1 MSAENSLKLRER
13 LGLTEMAALGDAIFP
28 REQRRLSGLL
38 GVIVS
43 VAAVGLAVFT
53 LWMAFN
59 VTIGPI
65 KTRAAHLMI
74 VIPMTFIL
82 YPMIAGWRDRKPT
95 LLDIAMAIAAFAAF
109 LWAVMSAERYEERF
123 AYYDEIET
131 LDIIFGLIAIF
142 AIFEATRRTVGM
154 TIVILNCIFMAYA
167 LTGPYWPGLFEHKGT
182 TVLFLVE
189 HLYML
194 SDGIFNFIM
203 GIMATFLFTFLLFGA
218 FLRACGGD
226 RIFTSIAMAIAGH
239 RKGGPAKVAI
249 ISSAMMGMLS
259 GSTVSN
265 VATTGA
271 LTIPM
276 MKRTGFKNYEAAA
289 IESVSSLGGALMP
302 PVMGAGVFIMAA
314 FTGLPLVT
322 IMAYSLGPALLYF
335 ASIYVYIDIKAR
347 SGGLEGLPRSE
358 LPSLRETLMEG
369 GHIFLPIAVLIG
381 LLVMNFTPFYASAAC
396 VVLLFFISHLRS
408 ATRMNFAKLWIA
420 LEAGTRV
427 ALTVAA
433 LSASAA
439 IIYGV
444 ITATGLL
451 VKVSS
456 IILSLSGGDLATAI
470 VLIALMSYVMG
481 MGLPVTAS
489 YVLLAALGAPAL
501 AELGVSLLAA
511 HLIIFWFSQDST
523 ITPPICMTAF
533 VAARIAEAPPMRT
546 GWEAVKLAKA
556 LYIMPFMF
564 AFSSILG
571 DSVPEMFFDF
581 GVLLLALVML
591 PVAVEGY
598 LSGPVS
604 WTIRLGFLAV
614 SMLFIIAALGTFSE
628 GWAWAAAGV
637 AAGLPLVYFSL
648 RQARAAGVE
657 QNMEKLT

>member
-1 MSAENSLKLRER
+1 MLTDISSALRSH
-13 LGLTEMAALGDAIFP
+13 LGLEEMATLGDAIFP
-28 REQRRLSGLL
+28 REQRRLSGPIAM
-38 GVIVS
+38 IVS
-43 VAAVGLAVFT
+43 IAAVGLALFT

-74 VIPMTFIL
+74 VIPLTFVL
-82 YPMIAGWRDRKPT
+82 YPALKRWQDQRPT
-95 LLDIAMAIAAFAAF
+95 LFDYGIAIAAFAAF
-109 LWAVMSAERYEERF
+109 LWAVLSAERFEERF
-123 AYYDEIET
+123 AYYDPVEP
-131 LDIIFGLIAIF
+131 LDLLFGIIAILT
-142 AIFEATRRTVGM
+142 IFEATRRTVGM
-154 TIVILNCIFMAYA
+154 TIVVLNLIFMLYA
-167 LTGPYWPGLFEHKGT
+167 VTGPYWPGLFEHKGT
-182 TVLFLVE
+182 TVPYLIE

-218 FLRACGGD
+218 FLRASSGD

-239 RKGGPAKVAI
+239 RPGGPAKVAV

-289 IESVSSLGGALMP
+289 IESVASLGGALMP

-314 FTGLPLVT
+314 FTGLPLIT
-322 IMAYSLGPALLYF
+322 IMAYSLAPAILYF
-335 ASIYVYIDIKAR
+335 VSVYVYIDIKAR
-347 SGGLEGLPRSE
+347 RRGLLGLSRSE
-358 LPSLRETLMEG
+358 LPDLRRTLIEG
-369 GHIFLPIAVLIG
+369 GQIFLPIAVLVG
-381 LLVMNFTPFYASAAC
+381 LLLLNFTPFYASAAC
-396 VVLLFFISHLRS
+396 VVLLFIVSWMRS
-408 ATRMNFAKLWIA
+408 ATRLSFPKLWIA

-427 ALTVAA
+427 ALTVAS

-456 IILSLSGGDLATAI
+456 IILALSGGDLFVAI

-501 AELGVSLLAA
+501 SELGVSLLAA

-533 VAARIAEAPPMRT
+533 VAARIARAPPMRT

-556 LYIMPFMF
+556 LYVMPFMF
-564 AFSSILG
+564 AFASLLDSSVVEVL
-571 DSVPEMFFDF
+571 FDCSM
-581 GVLLLALVML
+581 LLLALGML

-598 LSGPVS
+598 FVGEVPPAG
-604 WTIRLGFLAV
+604 RLGFLIG
-614 SMLFIIAALGTFSE
+614 SGLFIVAALGPLSD
-628 GWAWAAAGV
+628 GWVWAATA
-637 AAGLPLVYFSL
+637 LLVSVPVVFYSWRRGNAVNL
-648 RQARAAGVE
+648 DSNTE
-657 QNMEKLT
+657 NLT